1 MKFPEYSVLGE
12 RYVHFEI
19 ELPKHYEL
27 KSEADE
33 SLPRLITPILHI
45 SSEGHSPFLRRVKV
59 TLPLSVSVDEKWPKK
74 PATKG
79 KIFTV
84 KESFCQIKSF
94 RFSPVSLQLVS
105 QKTYCHQILRTVT
118 CPHPLSIL
126 ADQFF
131 QIFKNFLKI
140 SLQSSICAKLGD
152 FGQKRQESKGGQHF
166 EKKLKPSSHSS
177 KRYCA
182 CLRIRLPFF
191 YLSTILKKI
200 ITKFY

>member
-1 MKFPEYSVLGE
+1 MFDFDKDEFKLDLKIVVKFPKYSVLGE

-45 SSEGHSPFLRRVKV
+45 SSEGHSPFLRRVEV
-59 TLPLSVSVDEKWPKK
+59 TLPLSVSVDEKWSKK

-79 KIFTV
+79 KLFTV
-84 KESFCQIKSF
+84 KESFCEIKSF

-105 QKTYCHQILRTVT
+105 QIDCHQKLRTVT

-126 ADQFF
+126 VDKFF
-131 QIFKNFLKI
+131 FKFWKT
-140 SLQSSICAKLGD
+140 
-152 FGQKRQESKGGQHF
+152 F
-166 EKKLKPSSHSS
+166 
-177 KRYCA
+177 
-182 CLRIRLPFF
+182 
-191 YLSTILKKI
+191 
-200 ITKFY
+200 